1 MCPAS
6 PHFQALCSLYR
17 TSKIM
22 RMKTYR
28 YRTVSC
34 TLTAFL
40 TLCSAAT
47 TLAAP
52 REGRERLYAVKK
64 LKPSS
69 TTRCVER
76 FGEAIVLV
84 KSPVGSGSGFLINND
99 GYIVTNFHVIEGE
112 QNISVTVFRQE
123 RKEFRKIKY
132 VDVRIVALDHFFDL
146 ALLKLERP
154 DGKKSLSSVTLAK
167 TDDLRVGDEV
177 FAIGNP
183 LGLTRSVSKG
193 VVSSLNRYLEGRLF
207 IETDTAINPGNS
219 GGALFNSRCEVV
231 GVTNMGVAWLQGL
244 NFAIPIHSVKYF
256 LDHREAYAFDK
267 DNPNTGFRYLDPPR
281 KAGTMEHK

>member
-1 MCPAS
+1 MA
-6 PHFQALCSLYR
+6 
-17 TSKIM
+17 
-22 RMKTYR
+22 
-28 YRTVSC
+28 
-34 TLTAFL
+34 AFIL
-40 TLCSAAT
+40 LCSAT
-47 TLAAP
+47 GLAAP
-52 REGRERLYAVKK
+52 NEGRRERLYATKK
-64 LKPSS
+64 MKATS
-69 TTRCVER
+69 TTKCVER

-84 KSPVGSGSGFLINND
+84 KSPVGSGSGFFIND
-99 GYIVTNFHVIEGE
+99 GGYIVTNFHVIEGE

-132 VDVRIVALDHFFDL
+132 DEVRIVALDHFFDL

-154 DGKKSLSSVTLAK
+154 DNDKPLSTVALARSE
-167 TDDLRVGDEV
+167 DLRVGDEV

-193 VVSSLNRYLEGRLF
+193 VVSSLNRYLEGKLF

-219 GGALFNSRCEVV
+219 GGALFNNRCEVV

-244 NFAIPIHSVKYF
+244 NFAIPVHSVKYF

-281 KAGTMEHK
+281 KAKTREQK

>member
-1 MCPAS
+1 
-6 PHFQALCSLYR
+6 
-17 TSKIM
+17 M

-28 YRTVSC
+28 NRAFFY
-34 TLTAFL
+34 TLTTL
-40 TLCSAAT
+40 LILCSAVL
-47 TLAAP
+47 LAAP
-52 REGRERLYAVKK
+52 KAGRERLYSVKK
-64 LKPSS
+64 QKTSS

-84 KSPVGSGSGFLINND
+84 KSPVGSGSGFLINDD

-132 VDVRIVALDHFFDL
+132 SKVRIVALDHFFDL

-154 DGKKSLSSVTLAK
+154 DGDKSLSTVTLTK

-193 VVSSLNRYLEGRLF
+193 VVSSLNRYLEGKLF

-219 GGALFNSRCEVV
+219 GGALFNNRCEVV

-281 KAGTMEHK
+281 KAGTTEQK

>member
-1 MCPAS
+1 
-6 PHFQALCSLYR
+6 
-17 TSKIM
+17 M
-22 RMKTYR
+22 RMKTYEKR
-28 YRTVSC
+28 AFSYTV
-34 TLTAFL
+34 TAL
-40 TLCSAAT
+40 LLLCSVSAV
-47 TLAAP
+47 AAP
-52 REGRERLYAVKK
+52 NQERQERLYAVKK
-64 LKPSS
+64 LKQTS

-99 GYIVTNFHVIEGE
+99 GYVVTNFHVIEGE

-146 ALLKLERP
+146 ALLKLERSAG
-154 DGKKSLSSVTLAK
+154 DKSLSTVTFAK
-167 TDDLRVGDEV
+167 TEDLRVGDEV

-183 LGLTRSVSKG
+183 MGLTRSVSKG
-193 VVSSLNRYLEGRLF
+193 VVSSLNRYLEGKLF

-219 GGALFNSRCEVV
+219 GGALFNARCEVV

-256 LDHREAYAFDK
+256 LDHRQAYAFDK
-267 DNPNTGFRYLDPPR
+267 DNPNTVFRYFDPPR
-281 KAGTMEHK
+281 KGGTTEQK